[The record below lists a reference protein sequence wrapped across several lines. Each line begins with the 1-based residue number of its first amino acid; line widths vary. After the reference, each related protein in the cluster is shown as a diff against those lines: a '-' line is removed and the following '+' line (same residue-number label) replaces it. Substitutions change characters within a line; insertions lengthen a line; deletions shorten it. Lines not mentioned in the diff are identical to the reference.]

1 MISLN
6 NNVEELNFYVKL
18 KYEVL
23 KTWGKQCDYIKWN
36 LLKWYKVLHD
46 N

>member
-18 KYEVL
+18 NYEVL
-23 KTWGKQCDYIKWN
+23 KPWGKRCDYMMSN
-36 LLKWYKVLHD
+36 LFKWYKVLHD